1 MSENVVSTDVIIV
14 LPASLSFCGKVVKL
28 RGSPYGWSG
37 VMTPFCMPNDDLK
50 KNNLIQDLI
59 II

>member
-1 MSENVVSTDVIIV
+1 M

-37 VMTPFCMPNDDLK
+37 VMTSFCMPNDDK
-50 KNNLIQDLI
+50 KKKKV
-59 II
+59 